1 MSELIEPQ
9 TFGEWLRDKRIEMR
23 MSQKDLV
30 EKSNGVL
37 KQATL
42 SSYEKNKVKEVT
54 VLKILAIGEVLGLK
68 ATEIPWHLL
77 ESNSGGNCSRLGMY
91 ELPLQANSVKLFN
104 GKVYEIQGFLGKE
117 LKSGQVKK
125 VSDIYYHVRTA
136 TKNGTVCAKRKKPQ
150 DELRLT
156 I

>member
-1 MSELIEPQ
+1 MNGSLEPN
-9 TFGEWLRDKRIEMR
+9 TFGDWLREKRIELR
-23 MSQKDLV
+23 LSQNDFV

-54 VLKILAIGEVLGLK
+54 VLKILSIGEVLGLK

-77 ESNSGGNCSRLGMY
+77 DANNEGNCSRLGLY

-117 LKSGQVKK
+117 VKSGQIKK
-125 VSDIYYHVRTA
+125 ISEIYYQVRTA
-136 TKNGTVCAKRKKPQ
+136 TKDGTVCAKRKKPH